1 MRPRQT
7 LLELF
12 STFLLFEAD
21 RFSGWAT
28 DSRLRRSMV
37 ACLAKPT
44 AEKSTDRPAPE
55 DSEKFWA
62 TYWYKRW
69 QADPALDIQ
78 AHLSAYLQEAC
89 YWSARKTLTTFKV
102 AQYTLSDCFQVAIAR
117 VDKVLRGFDPTYGV
131 DLKVYAGIS
140 FGRLIQ
146 DFLKQQRVIDV
157 CSEGGL
163 LRKLSQKRL
172 TIALET
178 AMFSPQVI
186 AAYLLAWRCFKEIYV
201 PNQPNASKLSKPD
214 AATWRAIAQLYNQE
228 RLTQLQPPGVEW
240 TPAMLEKWMADCVK
254 AVRAYLHPP
263 VTSINAPRA
272 GQETGELM
280 DTLAEDKH
288 DTLLTGLIAAEEDEV
303 RQEQKT
309 QINQVFAAALTTLDP
324 QVQQLLE
331 LYYAQ
336 GLTQQEMA
344 KRLDL
349 KQYTISRRF
358 SKARGI
364 LLLALAEWS
373 QATLHIEPTS
383 DVLNAISPVLEEWL
397 MTHYQ
402 NPVPPS

>member
-28 DSRLRRSMV
+28 DSRLRRSMT
-37 ACLAKPT
+37 ACLAK
-44 AEKSTDRPAPE
+44 STVEQPVDRPAPE
-55 DSEKFWA
+55 DSDKFWA

-69 QADPALDIQ
+69 QTDPTLDIQ

-157 CSEGGL
+157 CSDGGL

-178 AMFSPQVI
+178 AMFSPQTI
-186 AAYLLAWRCFKEIYV
+186 AAYLLAWRCFKEIYIPNQHI
-201 PNQPNASKLSKPD
+201 PNQPSASKLSKPD

-228 RLTQLQPPGVEW
+228 RLTQLQPPGAEW
-240 TPAMLEKWMADCVK
+240 NPAMLEKWMADCVR

-263 VTSINAPRA
+263 VTSINAPRCGTRDGRA
-272 GQETGELM
+272 DGY
-280 DTLAEDKH
+280 
-288 DTLLTGLIAAEEDEV
+288 
-303 RQEQKT
+303 
-309 QINQVFAAALTTLDP
+309 P
-324 QVQQLLE
+324 
-331 LYYAQ
+331 
-336 GLTQQEMA
+336 
-344 KRLDL
+344 
-349 KQYTISRRF
+349 
-358 SKARGI
+358 RGR
-364 LLLALAEWS
+364 
-373 QATLHIEPTS
+373 
-383 DVLNAISPVLEEWL
+383 
-397 MTHYQ
+397 
-402 NPVPPS
+402 

>member
-28 DSRLRRSMV
+28 DAKLRRSMA
-37 ACLAKPT
+37 ACLAN
-44 AEKSTDRPAPE
+44 AEKSADRPAPE
-55 DSEKFWA
+55 DSAKFWA

-69 QADPALDIQ
+69 QADPTLDIQ

-89 YWSARKTLTTFKV
+89 YWATRKTLTTFKV

-157 CSEGGL
+157 CSDGGL

-172 TIALET
+172 TIALEN
-178 AMFSPQVI
+178 AMFSPQTI
-186 AAYLLAWRCFKEIYV
+186 AAYLLAWRCFKEIYI

-228 RLTQLQPPGVEW
+228 RLTQLQPPGAEW
-240 TPAMLEKWMADCVK
+240 TPAMLEKWMADCVR

-303 RQEQKT
+303 RQQQKM

-344 KRLDL
+344 KRLDI

-373 QATLHIEPTS
+373 QTTLHIEPTS